1 MQTVLR
7 LVEHRACWAVDHV
20 VGDLIA
26 TVGRQAVQDDRVDVR
41 RGEEVGV
48 DLIGPERRT
57 TVLTVVLLSHR
68 HPGVGDQDVG
78 AGRARVSVGVE
89 NIFDQRLKV
98 RDGLGETP
106 LSYQPDY
113 LDPLGRTFRISLRKI
128 LY

>member
-1 MQTVLR
+1 MF
-7 LVEHRACWAVDHV
+7 
-20 VGDLIA
+20 
-26 TVGRQAVQDDRVDVR
+26 
-41 RGEEVGV
+41 
-48 DLIGPERRT
+48 
-57 TVLTVVLLSHR
+57 LSWT
-68 HPGVGDQDVG
+68 PKEGQF
-78 AGRARVSVGVE
+78 AGWETHLGVE

>member
-1 MQTVLR
+1 MNLNLFADLSSR
-7 LVEHRACWAVDHV
+7 ESLVSRYPWLK
-20 VGDLIA
+20 G
-26 TVGRQAVQDDRVDVR
+26 
-41 RGEEVGV
+41 
-48 DLIGPERRT
+48 
-57 TVLTVVLLSHR
+57 
-68 HPGVGDQDVG
+68 
-78 AGRARVSVGVE
+78 ARVSVGVE